1 MKAKRLERWRKRA
14 AINKLLAEKGFE
26 SKKKHWEFYDKRADS
41 IIISTVEGGLSGKE
55 DTVKI
60 GTYGEIRNFLIA
72 HNININ
78 IKHKPWSQKYGYSIS
93 SKYQNGDGG
102 VLKAETG
109 NFNNYKDA
117 LIDGINEA
125 VKFI

>member
-1 MKAKRLERWRKRA
+1 MKAKRLERWKKRA
-14 AINKLLAEKGFE
+14 EVNRLLAAKGFE
-26 SKKKHWEFYDKRADS
+26 SKKDWEFYDVKADT
-41 IIISTVEGGLSGKE
+41 IIKTTKQGGISGKE

-60 GTYGEIRNFLIA
+60 GTYGEIRNFLLA

-78 IKHKPWSQKYGYSIS
+78 VKHKPWSQKYGYSIS

-102 VLKAETG
+102 VLKTESG